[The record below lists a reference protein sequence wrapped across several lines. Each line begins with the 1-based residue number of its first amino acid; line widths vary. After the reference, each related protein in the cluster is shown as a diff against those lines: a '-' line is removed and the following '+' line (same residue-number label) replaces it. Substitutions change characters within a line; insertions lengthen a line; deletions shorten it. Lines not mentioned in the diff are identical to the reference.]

1 MTDSLSERVLKR
13 HKPVPGLDMWMT
25 STEME
30 SDRLNQRSSRH
41 IFTERI
47 WGGVQG
53 CLLKMLSTKKP
64 RRLQIRVYLES

>member
-25 STEME
+25 SIEME

-53 CLLKMLSTKKP
+53 CLT
-64 RRLQIRVYLES
+64 